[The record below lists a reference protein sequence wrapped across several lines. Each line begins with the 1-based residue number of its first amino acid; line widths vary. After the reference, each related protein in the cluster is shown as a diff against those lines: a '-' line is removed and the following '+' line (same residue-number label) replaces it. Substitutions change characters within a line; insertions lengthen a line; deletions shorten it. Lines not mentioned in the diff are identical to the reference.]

1 VSGDATGGEGDIA
14 PKDWRL
20 TLALGVVEPV
30 ESERAAW
37 FPAWFPKEVVGARP
51 RFLISRL

>member
-1 VSGDATGGEGDIA
+1 MA

-37 FPAWFPKEVVGARP
+37 FPKEVVGARP